1 MRSTSP
7 PRSHCTT
14 GRTSP
19 PNQELNQDH
28 FPVPVGP
35 IVAVRKVLARHGL
48 SVAEID
54 PLELNEAC
62 AVQTLYSRERLGIGP
77 AIFNVD
83 GGALSIGNPYGMS
96 GARLTG
102 NLLIEGCRRSAKLDV
117 VTVCIGG
124 DMDATERSRLC
135 CEVGGE
141 ISWHFRSCR
150 TGVEQDE
157 RMTDSG
163 KRNGASERRIM
174 GLTSRLRRSVEANR
188 LVYALP

>member
-1 MRSTSP
+1 M
-7 PRSHCTT
+7 
-14 GRTSP
+14 
-19 PNQELNQDH
+19 
-28 FPVPVGP
+28 PVGP
-35 IVAVRKVLARHGL
+35 LIAVRKVLARHGL
-48 SVAEID
+48 SVADID

-62 AVQTLYSRERLGIGP
+62 TVQTLYSRERLGIGP

-102 NLLIEGCRRSAKLDV
+102 NLLIEGRRRGAKLDV

-135 CEVGGE
+135 CEVGDE

-174 GLTSRLRRSVEANR
+174 GLTSRLIPSPLESDLTRGIPKA
-188 LVYALP
+188 AMI